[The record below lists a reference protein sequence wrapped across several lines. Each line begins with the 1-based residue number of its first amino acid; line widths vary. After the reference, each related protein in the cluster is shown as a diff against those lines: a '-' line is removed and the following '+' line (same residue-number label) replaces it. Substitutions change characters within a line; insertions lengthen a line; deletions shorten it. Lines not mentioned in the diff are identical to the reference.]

1 MHRQGMKVLILSNSS
16 KSRFLYMRTWLYATL
31 IACLML
37 GKHTLY
43 AACAGNTFMQIYS
56 NAQLI
61 SGSTNALQ
69 RIQQLGF
76 GSDWFTGAVT
86 SGEVTHMQLADRPT
100 AELQSLGSKCL
111 HFTWKS
117 RGTVSLE
124 GLHLQ
129 VSKLSSGV

>member
-1 MHRQGMKVLILSNSS
+1 
-16 KSRFLYMRTWLYATL
+16 
-31 IACLML
+31 
-37 GKHTLY
+37 
-43 AACAGNTFMQIYS
+43 MQNYS
-56 NAQLI
+56 NAQLT

-76 GSDWFTGAVT
+76 KSDWFIGAVT

-129 VSKLSSGV
+129 VSKLSTCVCMCNPRPTSH